1 MTKLSC
7 AAAFA
12 LALLTIQPAMAQTGK
27 VAPKDWPAEKCRRY
41 GAAYEATLAKRGQAG
56 LSEDFLKRHA
66 AFMASGCTA
75 RGDVCARSREE
86 LDLANTMVL
95 HAMNAGMASTFPP
108 FYCR

>member
-12 LALLTIQPAMAQTGK
+12 LALLTVQPAMAQTGK

-75 RGDVCARSREE
+75 RGEVCARSREE

-95 HAMNAGMASTFPP
+95 HAMNSGMASTFPP

>member
-1 MTKLSC
+1 MTTLSH
-7 AAAFA
+7 AAA
-12 LALLTIQPAMAQTGK
+12 LALALIAAGPAMAQSGK

-41 GAAYEATLAKRGQAG
+41 GAAYEATLAKRGKAG
-56 LSEDFLKRHA
+56 LSEEFLKRHA
-66 AFMASGCTA
+66 AFIASGCSIQ
-75 RGDVCARSREE
+75 GNVCARSKEE

>member
-7 AAAFA
+7 AAACA
-12 LALLTIQPAMAQTGK
+12 LALLAIQPAMAQTGK

>member
-12 LALLTIQPAMAQTGK
+12 LALLSIQPAMAQTGK